1 MLLAGTGVLLPA
13 QAAYQHDVVVSA
25 NPENWVPR
33 VEDGKVRATTT
44 VNGVTVTG
52 GDFTTVTQLKGPDTS
67 LPRQDIF
74 AFDAMGMV
82 SPTFLPTLSGSG
94 AEVFDVIPA
103 GDGSSVF
110 VAGIFGSVNGVNRT
124 GRLAKVNVKTGQ
136 VDLTFRSPGFDGR
149 VNSLH
154 LANGLLYVAGA
165 FNTVAGQPRTSLVA
179 LNPQTGADKGIVNFA
194 FSEPFNGGRVG
205 ITTVTMTPDGSKL
218 LAIGNFR
225 LVDGQSRPQV
235 AMIDTSAS
243 KATLS
248 TWATTAYGPICNSRF
263 VTYPT
268 DVDSSPDGSYF
279 VIVTTGGY
287 GGGAPKLCDTAARWE
302 FNRTGPSQK
311 STWVEYSG
319 GDTFTAVSVTGA
331 AIYVGGHYRWLNN
344 PFVSNT
350 AGPGALIR
358 RGLAALDPRN
368 GLPLSW
374 NPGRSLGYGVWGMD
388 ADGKG
393 LWIGHDRNT
402 IAGENR
408 GRLALMPL
416 AGGTLPP
423 RDNTGVLPGDVYL
436 LDKDNAV
443 SGADDVIRHNDFN
456 GATVTSVETVNHGGV
471 DWDSVRGSF
480 MVDGVLYTGWA
491 DGTLTQRSY
500 NGITF
505 GTPQVVDLHGL
516 VDFSNELKAARTMF
530 FDRVNGRLYYTT
542 GTSTS
547 LYYRYFT
554 PESGVVGAIRHTAAA
569 STTEFPWARTS
580 GAFLAGGKLYYRT
593 DDATGT
599 TTLRSATWNGTIPE
613 AGTSSVVLPQEGVDW
628 SSRAMFLL
636 AQ

>member
-1 MLLAGTGVLLPA
+1 M
-13 QAAYQHDVVVSA
+13 
-25 NPENWVPR
+25 
-33 VEDGKVRATTT
+33 TT
-44 VNGVTVTG
+44 
-52 GDFTTVTQLKGPDTS
+52 
-67 LPRQDIF
+67 
-74 AFDAMGMV
+74 
-82 SPTFLPTLSGSG
+82 
-94 AEVFDVIPA
+94 E
-103 GDGSSVF
+103 
-110 VAGIFGSVNGVNRT
+110 
-124 GRLAKVNVKTGQ
+124 
-136 VDLTFRSPGFDGR
+136 
-149 VNSLH
+149 
-154 LANGLLYVAGA
+154 
-165 FNTVAGQPRTSLVA
+165 
-179 LNPQTGADKGIVNFA
+179 
-194 FSEPFNGGRVG
+194 
-205 ITTVTMTPDGSKL
+205 
-218 LAIGNFR
+218 
-225 LVDGQSRPQV
+225 
-235 AMIDTSAS
+235 
-243 KATLS
+243 
-248 TWATTAYGPICNSRF
+248 YGPICGSRF
-263 VTYPT
+263 KTYPT

-287 GGGAPKLCDTAARWE
+287 GGGPPKLCDTAARWE

-311 STWVEYSG
+311 PTWVEYSG

-350 AGPGALIR
+350 IGPGALIR

-423 RDNTGVLPGDVYL
+423 SDNTGSLPGDVYL

-456 GATVTSVETVNHGGV
+456 GATVTSVETETVDHGGV

-505 GTPQVVDLHGL
+505 GTPQVVDLRGL
-516 VDFSNELKAARTMF
+516 TDFSNELKAARTMF

-554 PESGVVGAIRHTAAA
+554 PESGIVGAIRHTAAA

-580 GAFLAGGKLYYRT
+580 GAFLAGDKLYYRT

-599 TTLRSATWNGTIPE
+599 TTLRSATWNGTVPV
-613 AGTSSVVLPQEGVDW
+613 AGTASGPLTGVDW